1 LNFIFKESTPFQI
14 NNGDVLGN
22 PSLGQRVVLEAFF
35 KHIESKLIMGL
46 KSISESGLSSLGSRV
61 TPRGLLEFAVKPATS
76 NPTPGRLIWGS
87 RVHFYKLHRIL
98 ELREPG
104 VYRLAEIKLMLPP
117 GTRLEYDKAYS
128 GLSRGFK

>member
-1 LNFIFKESTPFQI
+1 MEIPLNFIFKESTPFQI

-61 TPRGLLEFAVKPATS
+61 TPRGLLEFAVKPAAS
-76 NPTPGRLIWGS
+76 NPTPGRLILGEWSPFLQATQDTGIERARSIPLS
-87 RVHFYKLHRIL
+87 R
-98 ELREPG
+98 
-104 VYRLAEIKLMLPP
+104 
-117 GTRLEYDKAYS
+117 DKAYATT
-128 GLSRGFK
+128 RHTPRV